1 MRIACIS
8 DIHGNIYALNK
19 VLDNIDENNADLIIC
34 LGDLTG
40 YGPHPN
46 EVVALIRRRRI
57 LCLKGNYDASVVDND
72 FTFIRDTSIN
82 SFSLPWTS
90 EELRASHKLY
100 LESLPESLRL
110 VFENRSFLFV
120 HGSPSRINEYL
131 TFDSPEA
138 KKHLSEIQE
147 DVLVCAHTH
156 IPGLH
161 EIDNKLLIN
170 SGSVGKPKNGNPAAS
185 YVLIDIEKSGK
196 VSGKVVQVEYDH
208 SKTAKDME
216 MKNFP
221 SKLISSIK
229 NGVE

>member
-8 DIHGNIYALNK
+8 DVHGNIYALNK
-19 VLDNIDENNADLIIC
+19 VLDSIDENNADLIIC

-72 FTFIRDTSIN
+72 FTYIRDTSIN

-100 LESLPESLRL
+100 LESLPENLSL
-110 VFENRSFLFV
+110 VFENKSFLFV
-120 HGSPSRINEYL
+120 HGSPSSINEYL
-131 TFDSPEA
+131 PFDSLEV
-138 KKHLSEIQE
+138 KKHLREIKE
-147 DVLVCAHTH
+147 EVLVCAHTH
-156 IPGLH
+156 IPGLY

-170 SGSVGKPKNGNPAAS
+170 TGSVGKPKNGSPGAT
-185 YVLIDIEKSGK
+185 YTLIDIEKSGK
-196 VSGKVVQVEYDH
+196 ITGKVVQVEYDYL
-208 SKTAKDME
+208 KTAKDME
-216 MKNFP
+216 MKDFP

-229 NGVE
+229 TGVE

>member
-8 DIHGNIYALNK
+8 DVHGNIYALNK
-19 VLDNIDENNADLIIC
+19 VLDSIDENNCDLIIC

-46 EVVALIRRRRI
+46 EVVALIRRRKL

-72 FTFIRDTSIN
+72 FTYIRDTSIN

-100 LESLPESLRL
+100 LESLPESLSL
-110 VFENRSFLFV
+110 VFHNRSFLFV
-120 HGSPSRINEYL
+120 HGSPSSINEYL
-131 TFDSPEA
+131 SFDSDAA
-138 KKHLSEIQE
+138 KQHLHDIKE

-156 IPGLH
+156 MPGLY
-161 EIDNKLLIN
+161 EIDNKVLIN
-170 SGSVGKPKNGNPAAS
+170 SGSVGKPKNGSPVATYA
-185 YVLIDIEKSGK
+185 LIDIEKSGK
-196 VSGKVVQVEYDH
+196 ITGKVVQVEYDH
-208 SKTAKDME
+208 LKTAKDME

-221 SKLISSIK
+221 GKLISSIK
-229 NGVE
+229 TGVE